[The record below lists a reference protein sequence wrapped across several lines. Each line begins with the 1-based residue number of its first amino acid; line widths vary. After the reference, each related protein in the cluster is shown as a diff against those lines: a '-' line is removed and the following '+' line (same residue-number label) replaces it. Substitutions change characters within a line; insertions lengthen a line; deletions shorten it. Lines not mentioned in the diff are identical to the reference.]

1 MYQSA
6 IFDNKKNVDLAD
18 TEVEPSV
25 KSLKKQIV
33 ALKKDFDERIKLIQE
48 QRDSIIQHNDAVTN
62 FIHQIGEI
70 LGVHDSDDFRL
81 MKLIL
86 EKLTNR
92 DNGSNISDVLSP
104 KLEKNDIQQARIRRF
119 KDNYMETDKLV
130 DIMDND
136 MNQKAN
142 DIASL
147 KKRIADQ
154 TNELSVLSRS
164 LRNIMNVCGTNN
176 LEEVLNI
183 IKQFKNKVYMYEHQA
198 KDNKFNQILD
208 QIRIEQRE
216 KFKALQAQVDSNIKL
231 IQKAFKIIEN
241 TTKDSEG
248 FEVLER
254 LYNNIDKTNQKL
266 EERIKEIEE
275 DRSYETVPEVEIK
288 PIMPRRKAVKVPKIS
303 LKHGFYDNDIDNTLW
318 MAETKEILALERQVN
333 RMDNYIENS
342 KGKTRA
348 MINEYLYG
356 KDNERTDMNNNPAHF
371 IAYNGTLL

>member
-142 DIASL
+142 DNASL

-275 DRSYETVPEVEIK
+275 DRSYETVPEVDIK
-288 PIMPRRKAVKVPKIS
+288 PIMPRRKAVKVPKIN

>member
-48 QRDSIIQHNDAVTN
+48 QRDSIMQHNDAVTI

-92 DNGSNISDVLSP
+92 DNGSNISDILSP

-119 KDNYMETDKLV
+119 KDNYMETDKSV
-130 DIMDND
+130 DIVDND

-142 DIASL
+142 DIVSL

-288 PIMPRRKAVKVPKIS
+288 PIMPRRKAVKVPKIN

>member
-275 DRSYETVPEVEIK
+275 DRSYETVPEVDIK
-288 PIMPRRKAVKVPKIS
+288 PIMPRRKAVKVPKIN

>member
-216 KFKALQAQVDSNIKL
+216 KFKALQTQVDSNIKL

-275 DRSYETVPEVEIK
+275 DRSYETVPDVDIK
-288 PIMPRRKAVKVPKIS
+288 PIMPRRKAVKVPKIN

>member
-275 DRSYETVPEVEIK
+275 DRSYETVPDVDIK
-288 PIMPRRKAVKVPKIS
+288 PIMPRRKAVKVPKIN